1 MKKLTKGLILVLCA
15 AVLVAGSI
23 MGTLA
28 WLTDESNTITNT
40 FTVGNIQITLTQND
54 IMDKKLIPG
63 TKIEMNAKVTVEK
76 GSEECY
82 LFVKVENE
90 ISEIQQTI
98 EGQLTANG
106 WEKLNGVAN
115 VYYKNAIPASNQDAE
130 YKVFE
135 SFEIAESASSNDLTG
150 YNNKKIVIKAYAVQ
164 TSGFTS
170 ASQAWEQT
178 FGASNQSQPNDQN
191 SQ

>member
-15 AVLVAGSI
+15 AVLVAGSV

-28 WLTDESNTITNT
+28 WLTDTEEISNT
-40 FTVGNIQITLTQND
+40 FTVGDIQITLTQND
-54 IMDKKLIPG
+54 NMDKKLIPG
-63 TKIEMNAKVTVEK
+63 TKVEMNAKVTVKANSEK
-76 GSEECY
+76 CY

-98 EGQLTANG
+98 EGQLTDNG

-115 VYYKNAIPASNQDAE
+115 VYYYKNAIPTNNE
-130 YKVFE
+130 EVPYNVFQ

-150 YNNKKIVIKAYAVQ
+150 YNNKKIMITAYAL
-164 TSGFTS
+164 
-170 ASQAWEQT
+170 QATAVTVPAEGNLETALATAWT
-178 FGASNQSQPNDQN
+178 ANFA
-191 SQ
+191 